1 MNHLGEILS
10 LIVALC
16 WTVTALFADKAS
28 HRIGSLSANVL
39 RLSMAIV
46 FLAALLWITVGRPY
60 PVYASGQVWFWL
72 ALSALVGYVF
82 GDWCLFNCYLSIGAR
97 FGQLFMTLAPPMA
110 AIAGW
115 AILRETLTWKSCL
128 AMVVTLC
135 GIAISILSRG
145 GGHKVQLTLPL
156 KGVLLGLGA
165 GIGQGVGLVLSKVGL
180 QHYADAI
187 PMDAPAR
194 MAEMLPFASTMIRA
208 VVGASGFL
216 ALMALQKDLPRLRAA
231 VKDRTGMGY
240 ALIVTLF
247 GPVLGVSLSLMAV
260 QYTGAGIA
268 STLMALSPVF
278 ILIPYALIYR
288 QRIKFRELLGVM
300 VSMTG
305 VALFFLL

>member
-1 MNHLGEILS
+1 MNHLGEIIS
-10 LIVALC
+10 LAVALS

-28 HRIGSLSANVL
+28 HRIGSMSANVL
-39 RLSMAIV
+39 RLSMAII
-46 FLAALLWITVGRPY
+46 FLAVLLWITVGHPY
-60 PVYASGQVWFWL
+60 PVYASGQAWWWL

-115 AILRETLTWKSCL
+115 AIIGETLTWKAAL
-128 AMVVTLC
+128 AMAVTLS

-145 GGHKVQLTLPL
+145 GGHKVQLTLPF
-156 KGVLLGLGA
+156 KGILLGLGA

-187 PMDAPAR
+187 PSSAPAL
-194 MAEMLPFASTMIRA
+194 MNDMLPFASTMIRA
-208 VVGASGFL
+208 IVGASGVL
-216 ALMALQKDLPRLRAA
+216 ALMALQKDLPRLQAA

-260 QYTGAGIA
+260 RYTNAGIA

-278 ILIPYALIYR
+278 ILIPYSLIYK
-288 QRIKFRELLGVM
+288 QRIKFREVLGVL
-300 VSMTG
+300 VSMAG